1 MAETS
6 FVGGAPMGRA
16 QETEGERD
24 PRVSDP
30 LPLGAPPASS
40 RLPEVLSLAHGAKLR
55 WRREEAQPRPGLAAA
70 FSPPLCR
77 QRCFSGSYMAVW
89 VPSGSPALVRAGQLG
104 GDPLPLSWPQRQLV
118 VFVKKEKG
126 KE

>member
-1 MAETS
+1 
-6 FVGGAPMGRA
+6 MGQA
-16 QETEGERD
+16 QETERERD
-24 PRVSDP
+24 PWVSDS

-55 WRREEAQPRPGLAAA
+55 WRREEAQPRPGPAAP

-77 QRCFSGSYMAVW
+77 QCCFSGSCTAVW
-89 VPSGSPALVRAGQLG
+89 VPSGSPALIRAGQLG
-104 GDPLPLSWPQRQLV
+104 GDLLPLSWPQRQLV

>member
-1 MAETS
+1 
-6 FVGGAPMGRA
+6 MGQV

-30 LPLGAPPASS
+30 LPLGAPPTSS
-40 RLPEVLSLAHGAKLR
+40 RLPEVLSQAHGAKLR
-55 WRREEAQPRPGLAAA
+55 WRREEAQPRPGPATP

-77 QRCFSGSYMAVW
+77 QRCFSGPCMAIW
-89 VPSGSPALVRAGQLG
+89 VPSGSLALIRAGQLG
-104 GDPLPLSWPQRQLV
+104 GDPLPLSWPQKQLT
-118 VFVKKEKG
+118 VFVKKEEG